1 MKVFSPSEF
10 LILMVDDVS
19 QNLQVLGSVLNRAGY
34 GTTSAVNGQ
43 KALEQVESTMPDLIL
58 LDLMMPD
65 MNGLDVCEML
75 HSHPHTKDIPIIML
89 TASSESRHLVS
100 AFQSGAVDYITKPYR
115 VPELL
120 ARVKTH
126 LQLKKYREQL
136 QKALSEMEQ
145 LVITDALTGIPNR
158 RHLFEFAAKQLHQA
172 KLYQRPL
179 SLLMLDVDHFKKI
192 NDNYGHA
199 VGDEVLKLV
208 ANNLT
213 RTLRQEDCLSRFGGE
228 EFVAILPDTDI
239 EEAIV
244 IGERVRLNLAES
256 GILAQNQRFNITI
269 TVGISALK
277 PNDQNIDDLLKRSDD
292 AFLEAKRSGRN
303 RCVVNHPSLEHRQ
316 ASPIRPRFLGNNL
329 IRA

>member
-19 QNLQVLGSVLNRAGY
+19 QNLQVLGSVLDRAGY
-34 GTTSAVNGQ
+34 GTTSAVNGH
-43 KALEQVESTMPDLIL
+43 KALERVENTMPDLIL

-65 MNGLDVCEML
+65 MNGLDVCEIL
-75 HSHPHTKDIPIIML
+75 HSQPHTRDIPVIML
-89 TASSESRHLVS
+89 TASNESRHLVS

-126 LQLKKYREQL
+126 LQLKKYREEL
-136 QKALSEMEQ
+136 QKALSDLEQ

-172 KLYQRPL
+172 ELYQRPL

-208 ANNLT
+208 ANNLK

-228 EFVAILPDTDI
+228 EFVAILPETDI
-239 EEAIV
+239 EEAIM
-244 IGERVRLNLAES
+244 IGERVRLNIAEL
-256 GILAQNQRFNITI
+256 GILAQDHCLNITI
-269 TVGISALK
+269 SLGISALK
-277 PNDQNIDDLLKRSDD
+277 PDDQNIDDLLKRADD
-292 AFLEAKRSGRN
+292 ALLEAKRSGRN
-303 RCVVNHPSLEHRQ
+303 RCVVNHPSLKYRQ
-316 ASPIRPRFLGNNL
+316 ASSIKLGFLDNNL

>member
-19 QNLQVLGSVLNRAGY
+19 QNLQVLGSVLDRAGY
-34 GTTSAVNGQ
+34 GTTSAANGQ
-43 KALEQVESTMPDLIL
+43 KALERVESTMPDLIL

-65 MNGLDVCEML
+65 MNGLDVCEIL
-75 HSHPHTKDIPIIML
+75 HSQPHTRDIPIIML
-89 TASSESRHLVS
+89 TASTESRHLVS
-100 AFQSGAVDYITKPYR
+100 AFQSGALDYITKPYR

-136 QKALSEMEQ
+136 QKALSDLEQ

-158 RHLFEFAAKQLHQA
+158 RHLFECAAKQLQQA
-172 KLYQRPL
+172 KLHQRPL

-208 ANNLT
+208 ANNLEKS
-213 RTLRQEDCLSRFGGE
+213 LRQEDCLSRFGGE
-228 EFVAILPDTDI
+228 EFVAILPNTDI

-244 IGERVRLNLAES
+244 IGERVRLNLAELS
-256 GILAQNQRFNITI
+256 ILAQNHRFNITI
-269 TVGISALK
+269 SLGISALK
-277 PNDQNIDDLLKRSDD
+277 PDDKNIDDLLKRADD
-292 AFLEAKRSGRN
+292 ALLEAKRSGRN
-303 RCVVNHPSLEHRQ
+303 RYVVNHPSLEYRQ
-316 ASPIRPRFLGNNL
+316 ASSIKPRFLDNNL